1 MKVGDIIHNPYVPKY
16 FDEDKPNPNY
26 ATIYLGNGKSIDF
39 NGKEHN
45 FIHAKDYEV
54 IGFIDIKKP
63 LRELKEFYGEHNE
76 N

>member
-16 FDEDKPNPNY
+16 FDGEPNPNY
-26 ATIYLGNGKSIDF
+26 ATIYIGKGKSVDF
-39 NGKEHN
+39 NGRVCN

-63 LRELKEFYGEHNE
+63 LRELKEFYGETDE